1 LTIVTIANQKGGVGK
16 TTTAVTLA
24 MGLAMKGRQVLLVD
38 LDTQGNVSDALGIE
52 KSSSLYEWLI
62 LDKDMKEVAASSMDR
77 KDKKGLNVIARTRLD
92 VIRSDKTTAKL
103 KMILGGME
111 YREQVIDRALN
122 CYENYWDDVVIDC
135 APSVDVLHTAAMVA
149 ADWLIIPTK
158 LDQFSIDGVVETL
171 NSLEAV
177 RSMTKSKCKCAGI
190 IPTFY
195 DRVTK
200 ESHAQLKALAGVYP
214 ELVWPPVAQ
223 DTSCREA
230 SRLGKMLWEIP
241 HGRALTGYAE
251 CLERLMKIL

>member
-1 LTIVTIANQKGGVGK
+1 MTIITIANQKGGVGK

-24 MGLAMKGRQVLLVD
+24 MGLAIRGRQVLLVD

-52 KSSSLYEWLI
+52 KSSALYEWLI
-62 LDKDMKEVAASSMDR
+62 LDKDKKEVAINSLRLDDVKEQNVAAR
-77 KDKKGLNVIARTRLD
+77 KRLD

-158 LDQFSIDGVVETL
+158 LDQFSVDGVVETL
-171 NSLEAV
+171 NSLAAV

-200 ESHAQLKALAGVYP
+200 ESHAQLKALAEYAP

-230 SRLGKMLWEIP
+230 SRIGKLLWEIP

-251 CLERLMKIL
+251 CLDRLLKII

>member
-1 LTIVTIANQKGGVGK
+1 MAIVAVVNQKGGVGK

-24 MGLAMKGRQVLLVD
+24 MGLALRGREDLVVD
-38 LDTQGNVSDALGIE
+38 SDTQGNVSDALGIE

-62 LDKDMKEVAASSMDR
+62 LDKDMKDVAM
-77 KDKKGLNVIARTRLD
+77 NARTRLD

-103 KMILGGME
+103 KMILGGMD
-111 YREQVIDRALN
+111 YREQVFARALDG
-122 CYENYWDDVVIDC
+122 YEDYWDDVVIDC

-171 NSLEAV
+171 HSLEAV
-177 RSMTKSKCKCAGI
+177 RSMTKSKCRCAGI

-195 DRVTK
+195 DKVTN
-200 ESHAQLKALAGVYP
+200 ESHAQLKALFDYAP

-230 SRLGKMLWEIP
+230 SRLGLTLWETAP
-241 HGRALTGYAE
+241 GRALTGYAE
-251 CLERLMKIL
+251 CLDRLMKIL

>member
-1 LTIVTIANQKGGVGK
+1 MAIIAVVNQKGGVGK

-24 MGLAMKGRQVLLVD
+24 MGLALRGREVLVVD
-38 LDTQGNVSDALGIE
+38 SDTQGNVSDALGIE

-62 LDKDMKEVAASSMDR
+62 LDKDMKDVAM
-77 KDKKGLNVIARTRLD
+77 NARLRLD

-103 KMILGGME
+103 KMILGGMD
-111 YREQVIDRALN
+111 YREQVIARALEG
-122 CYENYWDDVVIDC
+122 YEDYWDDVVIDC

-195 DRVTK
+195 DRVTN
-200 ESHAQLKALAGVYP
+200 ESHAQLKALAEYAP

-230 SRLGKMLWEIP
+230 SRLGLTLWETGP
-241 HGRALTGYAE
+241 GRALTGYAE
-251 CLERLMKIL
+251 CLDRLMKVL